1 MFGMFYAGAFLGM
14 LLGLLIAALD
24 RWLFAPI
31 TDRTVERAKKEAYFK
46 RAARKAA
53 LEQDE
58 DDRL

>member
-1 MFGMFYAGAFLGM
+1 M